1 MRELWHRLTGHPA
14 RLSFYERFELLISHV
29 LVALIS
35 VIILMALYRLA
46 DDVLFRLVQG
56 ALNPLDHKEFQ
67 LIFGEIMT
75 VLIAMEFRHSIL
87 RVIAGRGSLVSVKTV
102 VLIAILALGRKFIIL
117 DVNETGAAAM
127 AAMAFVTLALGL
139 VYWMMRE
146 RDDRL
151 CPPTQSPA
159 TPADESAQSANP
171 STGN

>member
-1 MRELWHRLTGHPA
+1 MRQIWQWLTGYPA
-14 RLSFYERFELLISHV
+14 RLSFYERFELLISHMLV
-29 LVALIS
+29 LLIS
-35 VIILMALYRLA
+35 IIILVALYRLA
-46 DDVLFRLVQG
+46 DDVFFELVRG

-87 RVIAGRGSLVSVKTV
+87 RVIAGRGSLVSTKTV
-102 VLIAILALGRKFIIL
+102 VLIAILALVRKFIIL
-117 DVNETGAAAM
+117 DLSETGAAGM

-151 CPPTQSPA
+151 CPPAQNTEPPAEESP
-159 TPADESAQSANP
+159 ESANTSGRA
-171 STGN
+171 